1 MSGSG
6 QVVTTTADHLVVEPG
21 HGTGQMGLPGNI
33 KNGSTDNHLR
43 RVSEGAELFKY
54 SAHLQCHLV
63 RTEKNS
69 SARRKHPAILLEALP
84 SAVLV
89 QVAPWVGKVCLAV
102 VTNGSTLHRRL
113 GMTQRIIANSL
124 G

>member
-1 MSGSG
+1 M
-6 QVVTTTADHLVVEPG
+6 P
-21 HGTGQMGLPGNI
+21 GQMGLPGNI

-43 RVSEGAELFKY
+43 RVPEGAELFKY